1 LTAGEKRGHGAAK
14 PTTISTRPMSFPRGR
29 IGTAE
34 LLARTG
40 ISKTT
45 FFTKLRHDPYWI
57 DRLDMRIDHR
67 GRLHFADEAGLQ
79 ELLAAC
85 MGRRAESRSSRADNL
100 ARPCGTCGE
109 PVNVKQKLCSICR
122 DATHG

>member
-1 LTAGEKRGHGAAK
+1 
-14 PTTISTRPMSFPRGR
+14 MSFARGR

-45 FFTKLRHDPYWI
+45 FFTKFRRDPYWI
-57 DRLDMRIDHR
+57 DRLDMRLDHR
-67 GRLHFADEAGLQ
+67 GRLHFADEAGLR

-85 MGRRAESRSSRADNL
+85 MGRRAESPSPRAANL
-100 ARPCGTCGE
+100 ARPCETCGE
-109 PVNVKQKLCSICR
+109 PVNAQQKRCSTCR
-122 DATHG
+122 GVAPG

>member
-1 LTAGEKRGHGAAK
+1 MA
-14 PTTISTRPMSFPRGR
+14 FPHGR

-45 FFTKLRHDPYWI
+45 FFTKFRRDPYWI
-57 DRLDMRIDHR
+57 DRLDMRLDHR
-67 GRLHFADEAGLQ
+67 GRLHFADEAGLR

-85 MGRRAESRSSRADNL
+85 MGRRAERSSPRADNL
-100 ARPCGTCGE
+100 ARPCEGCGE
-109 PVNVKQKLCSICR
+109 PISGQQIRCSNCR
-122 DATHG
+122 VAPPG